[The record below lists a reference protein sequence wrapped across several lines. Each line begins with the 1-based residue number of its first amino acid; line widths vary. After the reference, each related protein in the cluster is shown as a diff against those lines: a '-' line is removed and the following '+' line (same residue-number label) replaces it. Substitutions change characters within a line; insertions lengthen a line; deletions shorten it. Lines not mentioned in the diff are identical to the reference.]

1 MHSVVNVL
9 KYRCR
14 PGNGRGNLCVG
25 AFSREIGEITIKKGK
40 FEQPR
45 KSSAAMER
53 ERLEQEFRRMTGDD
67 QYQEPERSGSWKKKL
82 LIVLAAFLV
91 VILAGTGVFLY
102 MYSRDDGLI
111 FKNVY
116 ALDVNLEGMTQEEAA
131 RAIADKAGTLYAQGL
146 TVQLQDRTLVLTPED
161 TGASLD
167 AQAVAKAA
175 YEYGRDGNMFQRAK
189 ARSSAAL
196 TTYTID
202 VSDYLRL
209 DTAYI
214 REAVNQLGAGIES
227 TLTQPS
233 VTVEGAK
240 PDLTKYA
247 LPDRADREPEE
258 DPEES
263 EVTILTGEGPFY
275 VEDGQ
280 IMRIQAGVS
289 GRHLDTDALYDRI
302 LKAYGAGDLST
313 ISITYDEVQPEALD
327 LAKVFEEY
335 CTQPVDAVLDE
346 ETYVASKETLGYGFV
361 PEEVQLQ
368 LDALPEGGSLEVE
381 YQILV
386 PEHTKASL
394 EADLFK
400 DVLSHSETEHTWNNN
415 RTNNLILACEA
426 IDGYIL
432 KPGATFSFNE
442 VVGERTEA
450 KGYREATVFAGMESK
465 PEVGGGV
472 CQVAS
477 TLYVCTLY
485 ADLEVVERAVHTF
498 EVSYVP
504 LGLDATVYWG
514 SLDYKFRNN
523 TDYPIRIDASVH
535 DGVVDISF
543 VGTETKDY
551 YIEMRTEITSTTPW
565 KTVEKEIT
573 DGSYED
579 GETITSPYTGY
590 TAKSYKQKWDRATE
604 TMISEE
610 FEADSRYTVRDKVVA
625 VVPKTTTPTSPPATD
640 PPETDP
646 TETDPPET
654 DPPETD
660 PPETDPPETD
670 PGED

>member
-1 MHSVVNVL
+1 
-9 KYRCR
+9 
-14 PGNGRGNLCVG
+14 
-25 AFSREIGEITIKKGK
+25 
-40 FEQPR
+40 
-45 KSSAAMER
+45 
-53 ERLEQEFRRMTGDD
+53 
-67 QYQEPERSGSWKKKL
+67 
-82 LIVLAAFLV
+82 
-91 VILAGTGVFLY
+91 
-102 MYSRDDGLI
+102 
-111 FKNVY
+111 
-116 ALDVNLEGMTQEEAA
+116 
-131 RAIADKAGTLYAQGL
+131 
-146 TVQLQDRTLVLTPED
+146 
-161 TGASLD
+161 
-167 AQAVAKAA
+167 
-175 YEYGRDGNMFQRAK
+175 
-189 ARSSAAL
+189 
-196 TTYTID
+196 
-202 VSDYLRL
+202 
-209 DTAYI
+209 
-214 REAVNQLGAGIES
+214 
-227 TLTQPS
+227 
-233 VTVEGAK
+233 
-240 PDLTKYA
+240 
-247 LPDRADREPEE
+247 
-258 DPEES
+258 
-263 EVTILTGEGPFY
+263 
-275 VEDGQ
+275 
-280 IMRIQAGVS
+280 
-289 GRHLDTDALYDRI
+289 
-302 LKAYGAGDLST
+302 KAYGAGDLST

-660 PPETDPPETD
+660 PPETDP
-670 PGED
+670 GED